1 MRESNIV
8 APHSNYYEIY
18 DDNSHSFKI
27 NNQLDHIH
35 QQSLLYAEGD
45 KMPSPPQN
53 VLTVGPP
60 QNGGN
65 YLKKF
70 NIKSGNKGFR
80 VMAFN
85 KTTAFKKISKN
96 LHKNCILSIN
106 DVLYKNKNNK
116 LKKLYQ

>member
-35 QQSLLYAEGD
+35 QQSLLYADGD
-45 KMPSPPQN
+45 KMPPPPQKE
-53 VLTVGPP
+53 LIVGPP

-96 LHKNCILSIN
+96 LHKNCLLSIN

-116 LKKLYQ
+116 LKKLYP